1 MANDMVPANGSGQ
14 NNSLAATPEAS
25 DSGEKPLQ
33 ASFNKASLG
42 SMLGQN
48 RKLLLFVAAGLML
61 AAFLSMVLWSA
72 KTPYQTL
79 YAGMDAKSAAGVV
92 EYLQKEHIPY
102 QLQGAGTVMVPADQV
117 YAARLKLAGQDI
129 APGGGNGFELFDKKA
144 EFGISDFAQQV
155 NYQRAMQGEL
165 ARTIEVL
172 PLVST
177 ARVHIVLAKESA
189 FADRKRE
196 ATASVMLKLTGSQ
209 HLSRQNV
216 QAIQNLVAASVPGLD
231 PSAVTIVDAA
241 GNLLSRDEEQATM
254 GAGQSLQETQSRIE
268 QRLETRITGMLEQVV
283 GEGQAVVRVT
293 AVLNRQMSEQNRK
306 SYNPDEQVVRS
317 QKEASESRSSSDSVA
332 QGVPGTASNTP
343 GANAATGQAAASPTD
358 TANRNERTVNYEISS
373 ITEHKV
379 IPSGGITRISVA
391 AIVGGSLATTGASSG
406 NTAGFQPRSKSELKT
421 LQGLIEKAIGYDED
435 RGDSVEIQSM
445 PLVDIGSTQGQE
457 DIAAQESKAF
467 YLELARYGLA
477 GLAMLLLAF
486 FILRPLARLI
496 GADSKGKK
504 EADEQAATASLMALG
519 PATFAHLENME
530 QTRHAIQHQP
540 DRAGKIVREWV
551 EQV

>member
-1 MANDMVPANGSGQ
+1 MANDMLPATRSGQ
-14 NNSLAATPEAS
+14 NNSLAAMPEVS
-25 DSGEKPLQ
+25 DSGERAIP
-33 ASFNKASLG
+33 AGFNKTSLG
-42 SMLGQN
+42 AMLSQN
-48 RKLLLFVAAGLML
+48 RKLLLFAASGLML
-61 AAFLSMVLWSA
+61 AGFLSMLLWSA

-102 QLQGAGTVMVPADQV
+102 QLQGEGTVMVPADQV

-129 APGGGNGFELFDKKA
+129 APSGDSGFELFDKKA

-172 PLVST
+172 PLVSS

-196 ATASVMLKLTGSQ
+196 ASASVMLKLSGSQ
-209 HLSRQNV
+209 KLSRQNV
-216 QAIQNLVAASVPGLD
+216 SAIQNLVAASVPGLD
-231 PSAVTIVDAA
+231 PAAVTVVDAA
-241 GNLLSRDEEQATM
+241 GNLLSRDEQQAAL
-254 GAGQSLQETQSRIE
+254 GAGQSLQETQGRIE

-293 AVLNRQMSEQNRK
+293 AVLNRQMSEQNRQ
-306 SYNPDEQVVRS
+306 SFNPDEQVVRS
-317 QKEASESRSSSDSVA
+317 QKEASENRSSTEAIA

-343 GANAATGQAAASPTD
+343 GANQATAQNAANPTD
-358 TANRNERTVNYEISS
+358 TASRNERTVNYEISS
-373 ITEHKV
+373 LTEHKV

-391 AIVGGSLATTGASSG
+391 AIVGGSFATPGDAAS
-406 NTAGFQPRSKSELKT
+406 FQPRSKAELKT
-421 LQGLIEKAIGYDED
+421 LQGLIERAIGFDED

-445 PLVDIGSTQGQE
+445 PLL
-457 DIAAQESKAF
+457 DIASSQDEEAMNAQESKAF

-486 FILRPLARLI
+486 FILRPLARMI
-496 GADSKGKK
+496 NSGSDEKKK
-504 EADEQAATASLMALG
+504 EAEAQAASASLQSLS
-519 PATFAHLENME
+519 PAAFAHLESM
-530 QTRHAIQHQP
+530 QQARQAIQHQP

>member
-1 MANDMVPANGSGQ
+1 MANDMLPASRSGQ
-14 NNSLAATPEAS
+14 NGTLTPMPEVT
-25 DSGEKPLQ
+25 DSGEQ
-33 ASFNKASLG
+33 AMPAGFNKASFGTLL
-42 SMLGQN
+42 SQN
-48 RKLLLFVAAGLML
+48 RKLLLFAASGLML
-61 AAFLSMVLWSA
+61 AGFLSMVLWSA

-79 YAGMDAKSAAGVV
+79 YAGMDAKSAASVV
-92 EYLQKEHIPY
+92 EYLQKERIPY
-102 QLQGAGTVMVPADQV
+102 QLQGEGTVMVPADQV

-129 APGGGNGFELFDKKA
+129 APGGDSGFELFDKKA

-172 PLVST
+172 PMVST
-177 ARVHIVLAKESA
+177 ARVHIVLARESA

-196 ATASVMLKLTGSQ
+196 SSASVMLKLTGSQ
-209 HLSRQNV
+209 KMNRENV
-216 QAIQNLVAASVPGLD
+216 SAIQNLVAASVPGLD
-231 PSAVTIVDAA
+231 PAAVTIVDAG
-241 GNLLSRDEEQATM
+241 GNLLSRDEEQAAL

-293 AVLNRQMSEQNRK
+293 AMLNRQMSEQNSK
-306 SYNPDEQVVRS
+306 QFNPDGQVVRS
-317 QKEASESRSSSDSVA
+317 QKEASENRSSTDSTA

-343 GANAATGQAAASPTD
+343 GANPATAQAAASPKD
-358 TANRNERTVNYEISS
+358 SASRNESTVNYEISS

-379 IPSGGITRISVA
+379 IPSGGITKISVA
-391 AIVGGSLATTGASSG
+391 AIVGGSFATPGDAAS
-406 NTAGFQPRSKSELKT
+406 FQPRSKTELKT
-421 LQGLIEKAIGYDED
+421 LQGLIEKAIGFDED
-435 RGDSVEIQSM
+435 RGDSVEIQSL
-445 PLVDIGSTQGQE
+445 PLLDITSTQDE
-457 DIAAQESKAF
+457 EALSAQENKAF

-496 GADSKGKK
+496 GSDPESKKK
-504 EADEQAATASLMALG
+504 EAEEKAANASLQTLS
-519 PATFAHLENME
+519 PAAFAHLESM
-530 QTRHAIQHQP
+530 QQARHAIQHQP
-540 DRAGKIVREWV
+540 ERAGKIVREWV

>member
-1 MANDMVPANGSGQ
+1 MANDMLPATRSGQ
-14 NNSLAATPEAS
+14 NNSLAAMPEVS
-25 DSGEKPLQ
+25 DSGERPIP
-33 ASFNKASLG
+33 AGFNKASLG
-42 SMLGQN
+42 AMLRQN
-48 RKLLLFVAAGLML
+48 RKLLLFAASGLML
-61 AAFLSMVLWSA
+61 AGFLSMLLWSA

-102 QLQGAGTVMVPADQV
+102 QLQGEGTVMVPADQV

-129 APGGGNGFELFDKKA
+129 APGGDSGFELFDKKA

-172 PLVST
+172 PLVSS
-177 ARVHIVLAKESA
+177 ARVHIVLARESA

-196 ATASVMLKLTGSQ
+196 ASASVMLKLSGSQ
-209 HLSRQNV
+209 KLSRQNV
-216 QAIQNLVAASVPGLD
+216 YAIQNLVAASVPGLD
-231 PSAVTIVDAA
+231 PAAVTVVDAA
-241 GNLLSRDEEQATM
+241 GNLLSRDEQQAAL
-254 GAGQSLQETQSRIE
+254 GAGQSLQETQGRIE

-293 AVLNRQMSEQNRK
+293 AVLNRQMSEQNK
-306 SYNPDEQVVRS
+306 QSFNPDEQVVRS
-317 QKEASESRSSSDSVA
+317 QKEASENRSSTEA
-332 QGVPGTASNTP
+332 TALGVPGTASNTP
-343 GANAATGQAAASPTD
+343 GANQATAQNAASPTD
-358 TANRNERTVNYEISS
+358 TASRNERTVNYEISS
-373 ITEHKV
+373 LTEHKV

-391 AIVGGSLATTGASSG
+391 AIVGGSFATPGDAAS
-406 NTAGFQPRSKSELKT
+406 FQPRSKAELKT
-421 LQGLIEKAIGYDED
+421 LQGLIERAIGFDED

-445 PLVDIGSTQGQE
+445 PLL
-457 DIAAQESKAF
+457 DIASSQDEEAMNAQESKAF

-486 FILRPLARLI
+486 FILRPLARMI
-496 GADSKGKK
+496 NSGSDEKKK
-504 EADEQAATASLMALG
+504 EAEAQAASASLQSLS
-519 PATFAHLENME
+519 PAAFAHLESM
-530 QTRHAIQHQP
+530 QQARQAIQHQP

>member
-1 MANDMVPANGSGQ
+1 MANDMVPANGPGQ
-14 NNSLAATPEAS
+14 NNSLAATPEVS
-25 DSGEKPLQ
+25 GSGERPVG
-33 ASFNKASLG
+33 AGFYKASLG
-42 SMLGQN
+42 PMLGRN
-48 RKLLLFVAAGLML
+48 RKLLLFAAAGLML

-172 PLVST
+172 PLVSA

-216 QAIQNLVAASVPGLD
+216 QAIQNLVAASVPGLN

-241 GNLLSRDEEQATM
+241 GNLLSRDEEQATL

-268 QRLETRITGMLEQVV
+268 QRLEARITGMLEQVV

-306 SYNPDEQVVRS
+306 TYNPDEQVVRS
-317 QKEASESRSSSDSVA
+317 QKEASESRSSSDSMA

-343 GANAATGQAAASPTD
+343 GADAPTGQAAPNPTD
-358 TANRNERTVNYEISS
+358 MAKRNERTVNYEISS

-391 AIVGGSLATTGASSG
+391 AIVGGSLAAGDEA
-406 NTAGFQPRSKSELKT
+406 AGFQPRSKSELKT

-445 PLVDIGSTQGQE
+445 PLVDIGSTQGE
-457 DIAAQESKAF
+457 ENMAAQENKAF
-467 YLELARYGLA
+467 YLELSRYGLA

-486 FILRPLARLI
+486 FILRPLAGLV

-504 EADEQAATASLMALG
+504 EADEQAAKASLMAIG

>member
-1 MANDMVPANGSGQ
+1 MANDMLPASRSGQ
-14 NNSLAATPEAS
+14 NGSLTAMPEVSDTGGQAIPTGFSKATFGA
-25 DSGEKPLQ
+25 L
-33 ASFNKASLG
+33 
-42 SMLGQN
+42 LGQN
-48 RKLLLFVAAGLML
+48 RKLLLFAAAGLML
-61 AAFLSMVLWSA
+61 AGFLSMVLWSA

-92 EYLQKEHIPY
+92 EYLQKERIPY
-102 QLQGAGTVMVPADQV
+102 QLQGEGTVMVPADQV

-129 APGGGNGFELFDKKA
+129 APGGDSGFELFDKKA

-172 PLVST
+172 PMVGT
-177 ARVHIVLAKESA
+177 ARVHIVLARESA

-196 ATASVMLKLTGSQ
+196 SSASVMLKLTGSQ
-209 HLSRQNV
+209 KMNRENV
-216 QAIQNLVAASVPGLD
+216 SAIQNLVAASVPGLD

-241 GNLLSRDEEQATM
+241 GNLLSRDEEQAAL

-293 AVLNRQMSEQNRK
+293 AMLNRQMSEQNRK
-306 SYNPDEQVVRS
+306 SFNPDEQVVRS
-317 QKEASESRSSSDSVA
+317 QKESSENRSSSDSNA

-343 GANAATGQAAASPTD
+343 GANPATAQGASNPKD
-358 TANRNERTVNYEISS
+358 SASRNESTVNYEISS

-379 IPSGGITRISVA
+379 IPSGGIIRISVA
-391 AIVGGSLATTGASSG
+391 AIVGGSFATPGDAAS
-406 NTAGFQPRSKSELKT
+406 FQPRSKPELNT
-421 LQGLIEKAIGYDED
+421 LQGLIEKAIGFDED
-435 RGDSVEIQSM
+435 RGDSVEIQSL
-445 PLVDIGSTQGQE
+445 PLL
-457 DIAAQESKAF
+457 DIAGNQDEEALSAQENKAF

-486 FILRPLARLI
+486 FILRPLAKVI
-496 GADSKGKK
+496 GSDSTDKQR
-504 EADEQAATASLMALG
+504 EAEAQAANASLQSLS
-519 PATFAHLENME
+519 PAAFAHLESM
-530 QTRHAIQHQP
+530 QQARQAIQHQP
-540 DRAGKIVREWV
+540 ERAGKIVREWV

>member
-1 MANDMVPANGSGQ
+1 MANDMLPASRSGQ
-14 NNSLAATPEAS
+14 NGTLTPMPEVT
-25 DSGEKPLQ
+25 DSGEQ
-33 ASFNKASLG
+33 AMPAGFNKASFGTLL
-42 SMLGQN
+42 SQN
-48 RKLLLFVAAGLML
+48 RKLLLFAASGLML
-61 AAFLSMVLWSA
+61 AGFLSMVLWSA

-79 YAGMDAKSAAGVV
+79 YAGMDAKSAASVV
-92 EYLQKEHIPY
+92 EYLQKERIPY
-102 QLQGAGTVMVPADQV
+102 QLQGEGTVMVPADQV

-129 APGGGNGFELFDKKA
+129 APGGDSGFELFDKKA

-172 PLVST
+172 PMVST
-177 ARVHIVLAKESA
+177 ARVHIVLARESA

-196 ATASVMLKLTGSQ
+196 SSASVMLKLTGSQ
-209 HLSRQNV
+209 KMNRENV
-216 QAIQNLVAASVPGLD
+216 SAIQNLVAASVPGLD
-231 PSAVTIVDAA
+231 PAAVTIVDAG
-241 GNLLSRDEEQATM
+241 GNLLSRDEEQAAL

-293 AVLNRQMSEQNRK
+293 AMLNRQMSEQNSK
-306 SYNPDEQVVRS
+306 QFNPDGQVVRS
-317 QKEASESRSSSDSVA
+317 QKEASENRSSTDSTA

-343 GANAATGQAAASPTD
+343 GANPATAQAAASPKD
-358 TANRNERTVNYEISS
+358 SASRNESTVNYEISS

-379 IPSGGITRISVA
+379 IPSGGITKISVA
-391 AIVGGSLATTGASSG
+391 AIVGGSFATPGDAAS
-406 NTAGFQPRSKSELKT
+406 FQPRSKTELKT
-421 LQGLIEKAIGYDED
+421 LQGLIEKAIGFDED
-435 RGDSVEIQSM
+435 RGDSVEIQSL
-445 PLVDIGSTQGQE
+445 PLLDITSTQDE
-457 DIAAQESKAF
+457 EALSAQENKAF

-496 GADSKGKK
+496 GSDPESKKK
-504 EADEQAATASLMALG
+504 EAEEKAANASLQTLS
-519 PATFAHLENME
+519 PAAFAHLESM
-530 QTRHAIQHQP
+530 QQARHAIQHQP
-540 DRAGKIVREWV
+540 ERAGKSVREWV